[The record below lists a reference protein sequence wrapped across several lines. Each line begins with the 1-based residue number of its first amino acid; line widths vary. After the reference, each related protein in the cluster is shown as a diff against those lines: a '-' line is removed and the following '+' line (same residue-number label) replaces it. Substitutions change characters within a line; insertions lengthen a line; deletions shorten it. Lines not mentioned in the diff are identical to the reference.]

1 MDRLL
6 FRRFILLF
14 ELVAFLIPTCLV
26 AQESF
31 GGVPR
36 GSRLIRASSRV
47 HRIMESAS
55 DAEAVLS
62 WKSQQEGT
70 SYIGKVISLD
80 PASLEWQYDPAT
92 DIWQLEIEA
101 MGAKALSLYYD
112 SFHIPE
118 GAKLY
123 IYNPSLSSGRVLGA
137 YTSTSLPQG
146 NKGRYATEMLSGD
159 HLTLEYQSSS
169 DGEEP
174 TVKPSAVGYI
184 VHLPQ
189 NSSSL
194 RYTDSY
200 DFAGENNS
208 GSCMVN
214 VNCEEGRAWQ
224 NEKKGI
230 AFIQTKVG
238 EYIGVCSGTL
248 LNNTA
253 EDGAPYLITAAHCA
267 IPEEGQKS
275 SPEDLDQWVFYFHY
289 EKEDCDNSSVA
300 TLNAVSLVG
309 AELLAVSPLKGGTD
323 GLFLRLKS
331 EIPASY
337 NLYLNGWSRTTSLP
351 QSGVGLHHPS
361 GDATKISTFTT
372 PPKVEPWN
380 EDSQPTAH
388 INVAYQ
394 GTSHGHAVTEKGS
407 SGSGLFNSEHLL
419 VGTLTGGDASCT
431 HLEGTNLYGRFSS
444 HFESMKLSR
453 WLAPGQ
459 SDLISLSGR
468 YMGGENLAEIQD
480 LLVWMTQKGLHVQ
493 WSKPLV
499 PTEKVQSYLIYVDNK
514 KLQEVASDA
523 PFPLVLDFQEPGDHY
538 LSVVTQYASGESR
551 PMGAYFS
558 NRMRHIEV
566 PISDEHTDSSL
577 TWIKPR
583 LEQTWSFAEPA
594 INTAELHRV
603 GDISVVTYFYAGV
616 WYGADQLRRAALAHS
631 YITAIRYVPISSSVK
646 SYIYIRQGDREYSQ
660 KITNPMSLDV
670 LTTIQL
676 KEPFV
681 LNDREPIFVGL
692 KFRGDTKTPF
702 IAMTSQPR
710 ILGRSMMA
718 SLDGKNFFE
727 YKTLSHSLAMETVVT
742 ASLSK
747 GESQEVIRCAVPST
761 FPQIVGYRI
770 MYGDKEVVT
779 LMSSEEQ
786 CSYSPSLTDYPD
798 RSKFRVFAVIDGQ
811 KPTALISQS
820 HGETRP
826 FLWSNQGRLHLAQA
840 ESITELALYDLMG
853 KCLYRITPEQVSDIS
868 LSSGTYVVRIGLR
881 DGSVLVQK
889 ITHRN

>member
-1 MDRLL
+1 MNILH
-6 FRRFILLF
+6 RFVWLF
-14 ELVAFLIPTCLV
+14 ELLAILVPTYLG
-26 AQESF
+26 AQEAF
-31 GGVPR
+31 GGFPKRAQLTRVP
-36 GSRLIRASSRV
+36 SSRV
-47 HRIMESAS
+47 LQVVESAS

-70 SYIGKVISLD
+70 SYIGKVIPLD
-80 PASLEWQYDPAT
+80 PASLEWQYDASLG
-92 DIWQLEIEA
+92 IWLLEIEA
-101 MGAKALSLYYD
+101 VGARALSLYYD

-123 IYNPSLSSGRVLGA
+123 IYNPSLSGRVLGA

-146 NKGRYATEMLSGD
+146 YEGRYATEMLSGD
-159 HLTLEYQSSS
+159 HLTLEYQPSAE
-169 DGEEP
+169 GEELAL
-174 TVKPSAVGYI
+174 KPSAVGYI

-189 NSSSL
+189 GSSL

-214 VNCEEGRAWQ
+214 VNCEEGDAWQ

-230 AFIQTKVG
+230 AFIQTRVG

-253 EDGAPYLITAAHCA
+253 EDSTPYLITAAHCA
-267 IPEEGQKS
+267 IPEEGRKS

-289 EKEDCDNSSVA
+289 EKEGCDNSSAA

-331 EIPASY
+331 AIPASY

-372 PPKVEPWN
+372 PPKVEPWD
-380 EDSQPTAH
+380 EESQPKAH

-419 VGTLTGGDASCT
+419 VGTLTGGNASCT
-431 HLEGTNLYGRFSS
+431 HLEGTNFYGRLSS
-444 HFESMKLSR
+444 HFESMNLSQ
-453 WLAPGQ
+453 WLAPAQ
-459 SDLISLSGR
+459 SDLLSLSGR
-468 YMGGENLAEIQD
+468 YTQGEDLAEVQD
-480 LLVWMTQKGLHVQ
+480 LLVWMGQKGLHAQ
-493 WSKPLV
+493 WSKPAV
-499 PTEKVQSYLIYVDNK
+499 AAEKVQRYLIYVDNK
-514 KLQEVASDA
+514 KLQEVATDTT
-523 PFPLVLDFQEPGDHY
+523 FPLVLDFQEPGDHY
-538 LSVVTQYASGESR
+538 LSVVAQYASGESR
-551 PMGAYFS
+551 PIGAYFS
-558 NRMRHIEV
+558 NRMRQIEV
-566 PISDEHTDSSL
+566 PISDVHTDSGL
-577 TWIKPR
+577 AWLKPR
-583 LEQTWSFAEPA
+583 LEQTWSFAEPK
-594 INTAELHRV
+594 INTDELRGV
-603 GDISVVTYFYAGV
+603 GDISVVTFFYAGV

-631 YITAIRYVPISSSVK
+631 YITAIRYVPISSSAIP
-646 SYIYIRQGDREYSQ
+646 YIYIRQGDREYSQ
-660 KITNPMSLDV
+660 KITDPMSMNV

-727 YKTLSHSLAMETVVT
+727 YKTLSHSLALETVVT

-747 GESQEVIRCAVPST
+747 GEPQEVIRCAMPST

-770 MYGDKEVVT
+770 MYGDKEVGT

-798 RSKFRVFAVIDGQ
+798 KSKFRIFAIIDDQ
-811 KPTALISQS
+811 KPTALMSLS
-820 HGETRP
+820 HSETRP
-826 FLWSNQGRLHLAQA
+826 FLWSSQGRLQLSQA
-840 ESITELALYDLMG
+840 EDVVELTLYDLTG
-853 KCLYRITPEQVSDIS
+853 KCLNKTTPEQVSDIN
-868 LSSGTYVVRIGLR
+868 LSSGAYVVRMSLR